1 MTMPRFLGFVFG
13 LLTLG
18 SATATAQTNDFPT
31 RPITLQVG
39 FSAGGPTDR
48 QFRLLA
54 QLASKTLGQPV
65 IVDSKPGVAG
75 TLAASSLAMGGKAD
89 GYTIA
94 QAPVG
99 VFRIPHLQN
108 VSWDPTRDFS
118 YIIGLSGYVL
128 GIAVRSDSEF
138 KSWGDVIRYAK
149 ANPGKLSYA
158 STGVGGTLH
167 LAMEDIAI
175 RTGVKFNHIPYKGA
189 ADSARALLAGEVM
202 LQADAVSGFTPLAE
216 AGKARVLMVWEPQRY
231 AGMPTVPTARE
242 LGIDI
247 VYQSPYGLVGPKG
260 MAPETV
266 TRLHDAFKKAL
277 DDPEHL
283 KLLGQINQSL
293 WYQSPQ
299 AYAAYAREAMVQE
312 RKLLDHVGLL
322 PK

>member
-1 MTMPRFLGFVFG
+1 MTIQRILASLCAALGLAGTGV
-13 LLTLG
+13 
-18 SATATAQTNDFPT
+18 SAQTADFPN

-54 QLASKTLGQPV
+54 QLASKTLGQP
-65 IVDSKPGVAG
+65 IVVESKPGAAG
-75 TLAASSLAMGGKAD
+75 TLASSSLAMGGRPD

-99 VFRIPHLQN
+99 VFRIPHLQK
-108 VSWDPTRDFS
+108 VAWDPTRDFS
-118 YIIGLSGYVL
+118 YIIGLAGYVM
-128 GIAVRSDSEF
+128 GIAVRADSEF
-138 KSWGDVIRYAK
+138 KNWNDVLNYAR
-149 ANPGKLSYA
+149 ANPGKLTYA

-167 LAMEDIAI
+167 LAMEDIAS
-175 RTGVKFNHIPYKGA
+175 RTGLKFNHIPYKGA

-202 LQADAVSGFTPLAE
+202 LQADAVSGFTALAD
-216 AGKARVLMVWEPQRY
+216 AGKARVLMVWEPERY
-231 AGMPTVPTARE
+231 VGLPNVPTARE

-247 VYQSPYGLVGPKG
+247 VYQSPYGLIGPKG
-260 MAPETV
+260 MAPETI

-283 KLLGQINQSL
+283 KLLGQINQSM
-293 WYQSPQ
+293 WYQSPK
-299 AYAAYAREAMVQE
+299 AYADYAAKAWVQE
-312 RKLLDHVGLL
+312 RLLMERAGLL